1 MSVPARG
8 IRLRH
13 LARCGAIALLAGAPG
28 LLSAQTAGR
37 PPVMGAIEGV
47 VRGPDG
53 KPIADVEISAP
64 ALVRSFRTDS
74 AGEFLLP
81 GLPAGPVELHF
92 RRLAF
97 SPAIV
102 SVDVEPR
109 DTISVVVTLS
119 VVALQLNAVVV
130 NEDAARLRIMH
141 EFEDRRKSGF
151 GHFITRADIEKR
163 DPRLLS
169 DMARRVPGVLLTP
182 VAGGSRYVLRFARAS
197 QGTRSCE
204 PQYWV
209 DGAFVQAFNID
220 DILPS
225 DVEGVEFYAGSSTLP
240 AKYTSPRANPACGT
254 ILIWTRVP

>member
-1 MSVPARG
+1 MSVTA
-8 IRLRH
+8 LRH
-13 LARCGAIALLAGAPG
+13 LARCGAIAILAGASARLG
-28 LLSAQTAGR
+28 AQTAGR
-37 PPVMGAIEGV
+37 PTLIGAIEGV
-47 VRGPDG
+47 VRGQDG
-53 KPIADVEISAP
+53 KPLADVEISTP
-64 ALVRSFRTDS
+64 VLMRSIRTDS
-74 AGEFLLP
+74 VGEFLLP

-102 SVDVEPR
+102 NVDVEAR

-151 GHFITRADIEKR
+151 GHFITRQEIQQR

-169 DMARRVPGVLLTP
+169 DMARRIPGVVLTP
-182 VAGGSRYVLRFARAS
+182 LGGGSRYVLRFARAQ
-197 QGTRSCE
+197 QGNRSCE

-209 DGAFVQAFNID
+209 DGTFVQGFGID
-220 DILPS
+220 DVLPS
-225 DVEGVEFYAGSSTLP
+225 DVEGVEFYSGPSTLP
-240 AKYTSPRANPACGT
+240 AKYTTPRSNPACGT